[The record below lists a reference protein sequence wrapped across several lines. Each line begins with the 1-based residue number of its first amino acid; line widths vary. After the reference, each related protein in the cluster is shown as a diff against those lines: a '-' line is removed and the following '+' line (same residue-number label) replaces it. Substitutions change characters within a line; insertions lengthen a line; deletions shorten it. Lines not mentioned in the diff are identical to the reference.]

1 MNKILVVLFA
11 SMMLFSCANQK
22 AITQKHADHI
32 DLMENEELLMA
43 VRAQYLGKLFTQPGR
58 LFLTNKRI
66 YFRTS
71 KLATKKQDFSVYFN
85 DVSEVKKAGYN
96 LKLGTASINAFKL
109 NLKDDTKIIFV
120 TPKKKRWISEIN
132 KLLLQ

>member
-11 SMMLFSCANQK
+11 SIMLFSCANQK

-32 DLMENEELLMA
+32 ELMENEELLMA
-43 VRAQYLGKLFTQPGR
+43 ARAQYLGKFFTQPGR

-71 KLATKKQDFSVYFN
+71 KLATKKQDFSIEFS
-85 DVSEVKKAGYN
+85 DISEVKKVGYN

-109 NLKDDTKIIFV
+109 NFKNDTKKIFV
-120 TPKKKRWISEIN
+120 TGKKKRWISEIN
-132 KLLLQ
+132 KLVGK